1 MDPLI
6 SVIVPFWNAEPWIG
20 RCVDSLKKQRGDFEF
35 LFVDDNSIDDS
46 KAIAKKRSE
55 GDERFFF
62 FDTECDLALGGVS
75 GARNTGLKYA
85 LGRWIT
91 FLDADDEMNENAY
104 QRFMAM
110 LEEDPDAA
118 IYQANHLRWYE
129 RTQRLRQKYNNVQGK
144 YKTDNLPLCWCMVWN
159 KLYSAE
165 YLKNV
170 RFKDGLQY
178 GEDELYNL
186 ECLVELKRKGKEPY
200 IHCSGELTM
209 IKHFENKGSLAHT
222 KGEVEILQQARVLT
236 DFVEEH
242 PDPEIRRAVLALLS
256 EHWSSPTYKKIL
268 CGGE

>member
-6 SVIVPFWNAEPWIG
+6 SVIVPFRDEENWIG
-20 RCVDSLKKQRGDFEF
+20 RCIDSLRMQRGRFEF
-35 LFVDDNSIDDS
+35 LLVDDHSTD
-46 KAIAKKRSE
+46 RSTDIVREHIE
-55 GDERFFF
+55 GDSRFDFSHL
-62 FDTECDLALGGVS
+62 TSLYGVS
-75 GARNTGLKYA
+75 AARNAGIGNATGD
-85 LGRWIT
+85 WIT
-91 FLDADDEMNENAY
+91 FLDADDEMNESAY
-104 QRFMAM
+104 PRFMAM
-110 LEEDPDAA
+110 LEEDPQAL
-118 IYQANHLRWYE
+118 IHQANHFRWYE

-144 YKTDNLPLCWCMVWN
+144 YKMDNPPLCWCMVWN

-186 ECLVELKRKGKEPY
+186 ECLVELKRRNKQPY
-200 IHCSGELTM
+200 IHCSSELTM

-222 KGEVEILQQARVLT
+222 KGEAEILQQARVLT

-242 PDPEIRRAVLALLS
+242 PDPEIRRTVLALLS

>member
-6 SVIVPFWNAEPWIG
+6 SVIVPFRDEENWIG
-20 RCVDSLKKQRGDFEF
+20 RCIDSLRMQRGCFEF
-35 LFVDDNSIDDS
+35 LLVDDHSTDRSTDIVRDHIKGDS
-46 KAIAKKRSE
+46 
-55 GDERFFF
+55 RFDFSHL
-62 FDTECDLALGGVS
+62 TSLYGVS
-75 GARNTGLKYA
+75 AARNAGIGNA
-85 LGRWIT
+85 IGDWIT
-91 FLDADDEMNENAY
+91 FLDSDDEMIFDAY
-104 QRFMAM
+104 PRFMAM
-110 LEEDPDAA
+110 LEEDPRAL
-118 IYQANHLRWYE
+118 IHQANHFRWYE

-144 YKTDNLPLCWCMVWN
+144 YKMNSLPLCWCMVWN

-165 YLKNV
+165 YLRNV

-186 ECLVELKRKGKEPY
+186 ECLVELKRRNKQPY
-200 IHCSGELTM
+200 IHCSSELTM

-222 KGEVEILQQARVLT
+222 KGEAEILQQARVLT

>member
-6 SVIVPFWNAEPWIG
+6 SVIVPFRDEENWIG
-20 RCVDSLKKQRGDFEF
+20 RCIDSLRMQRGRFEF
-35 LFVDDNSIDDS
+35 LLIDDHS
-46 KAIAKKRSE
+46 TDRSTDIVREHIE
-55 GDERFFF
+55 GDSRFDFSHLTSMF
-62 FDTECDLALGGVS
+62 GVS
-75 GARNTGLKYA
+75 AARNAGIGNATGD
-85 LGRWIT
+85 WIT

-104 QRFMAM
+104 PRFMAM
-110 LEEDPDAA
+110 LEEDPRAL
-118 IYQANHLRWYE
+118 IHQANHFRWYE

-144 YKTDNLPLCWCMVWN
+144 YKMDNLPLCWCMVWN

-186 ECLVELKRKGKEPY
+186 ECLVELKRRNKQPY
-200 IHCSGELTM
+200 IHCSSELTM

-222 KGEVEILQQARVLT
+222 KGEAEILQQARVLT

>member
-6 SVIVPFWNAEPWIG
+6 SVIVPFRDEENWIG
-20 RCVDSLKKQRGDFEF
+20 RCIDSLRMQRGRFEF
-35 LFVDDNSIDDS
+35 LLVDDHSTDRSTDIVREHIKGDS
-46 KAIAKKRSE
+46 
-55 GDERFFF
+55 RFDFSHL
-62 FDTECDLALGGVS
+62 TSLYGVS
-75 GARNTGLKYA
+75 AARNAGIGNATGD
-85 LGRWIT
+85 WIT

-104 QRFMAM
+104 PRFMAM

>member
-6 SVIVPFWNAEPWIG
+6 SVIVPFRDEENWIG
-20 RCVDSLKKQRGDFEF
+20 RCIDSLRMQRGRFEF
-35 LFVDDNSIDDS
+35 LLVDDHSTD
-46 KAIAKKRSE
+46 RSTDIVREHIE
-55 GDERFFF
+55 GDSRFDFSHL
-62 FDTECDLALGGVS
+62 TSMYGVS
-75 GARNTGLKYA
+75 AARNAGIGNATGD
-85 LGRWIT
+85 WIT

-104 QRFMAM
+104 PRFMAM
-110 LEEDPDAA
+110 LEEDPRAL
-118 IYQANHLRWYE
+118 IHQANHFRWYE

-144 YKTDNLPLCWCMVWN
+144 YKMDNLPLCWCMVWN

-170 RFKDGLQY
+170 RFKNGLQY

-186 ECLVELKRKGKEPY
+186 ECLVELKRRNKQPY
-200 IHCSGELTM
+200 IHCSSELTM

-222 KGEVEILQQARVLT
+222 KGEAEILQQARVLT

>member
-6 SVIVPFWNAEPWIG
+6 SVIVPFRDEENWIG
-20 RCVDSLKKQRGDFEF
+20 RCIDSLRMQRGHFEF
-35 LFVDDNSIDDS
+35 ILIDDHS
-46 KAIAKKRSE
+46 TDRGTDIVREHIK
-55 GDERFFF
+55 GDSRFDFSHLTSMF
-62 FDTECDLALGGVS
+62 GVS
-75 GARNTGLKYA
+75 AARNAGIGNATGD
-85 LGRWIT
+85 WIT
-91 FLDADDEMNENAY
+91 FLDSDDEMNENAY
-104 QRFMAM
+104 PRFMAM
-110 LEEDPDAA
+110 LEEDPRAL
-118 IYQANHLRWYE
+118 IHQANHFRWYE
-129 RTQRLRQKYNNVQGK
+129 RTQRLRQKYNNVQGE
-144 YKTDNLPLCWCMVWN
+144 YKMDNLPLCWCMVWN

-186 ECLVELKRKGKEPY
+186 ECLAELKRRNKQPY
-200 IHCSGELTM
+200 IHCSSELTM

-222 KGEVEILQQARVLT
+222 KGEAEILQQARVLT

>member
-6 SVIVPFWNAEPWIG
+6 SVIVPFWNEEKWIG
-20 RCVDSLKKQRGDFEF
+20 RCVDSLKRQRGNFEF
-35 LFVDDNSIDDS
+35 ILVDDSSDD
-46 KAIAKKRSE
+46 AGARIAHDLIE
-55 GDERFFF
+55 DDERFS
-62 FDTECDLALGGVS
+62 DYCITPHKGVS
-75 GARNTGLKYA
+75 DARNAGLLMSK
-85 LGRWIT
+85 GEWIT

-104 QRFMAM
+104 PRFMAM
-110 LEEDPDAA
+110 LEEDPQAF
-118 IYQANHLRWYE
+118 IHQANHFRWYE

-144 YKTDNLPLCWCMVWN
+144 YKMDNLPLCWCMVWN

-165 YLKNV
+165 YLKDV

-186 ECLVELKRKGKEPY
+186 ECLVELKRRNKQPY
-200 IHCSGELTM
+200 IHCSSELTM

-222 KGEVEILQQARVLT
+222 KGEAEILQQARVLT

>member
-1 MDPLI
+1 MSEPLI
-6 SVIVPFWNAEPWIG
+6 SVIVPFRDEENWIG
-20 RCVDSLKKQRGDFEF
+20 RCIDSLRMQRGHFEF
-35 LFVDDNSIDDS
+35 ILIDDHS
-46 KAIAKKRSE
+46 TDRSTDIVREHIE
-55 GDERFFF
+55 GDSRFDFSHLTSVF
-62 FDTECDLALGGVS
+62 GVS
-75 GARNTGLKYA
+75 AARNAGIGNATGD
-85 LGRWIT
+85 WIT

-104 QRFMAM
+104 PRFMAM
-110 LEEDPDAA
+110 LEEDPRAL
-118 IYQANHLRWYE
+118 IHQANHFRWYE

-144 YKTDNLPLCWCMVWN
+144 YKMDNLPLCWCMVWN

-170 RFKDGLQY
+170 RFKYGLQY

>member
-6 SVIVPFWNAEPWIG
+6 SVIVPFRDEENWIG
-20 RCVDSLKKQRGDFEF
+20 RCIDSLRMQRGRFEF
-35 LFVDDNSIDDS
+35 LLVDDHSTDRSTDIVREHIKGDS
-46 KAIAKKRSE
+46 
-55 GDERFFF
+55 RFDFSHL
-62 FDTECDLALGGVS
+62 TSLYGVS
-75 GARNTGLKYA
+75 AARNAGIGNATGD
-85 LGRWIT
+85 WIT

-104 QRFMAM
+104 PRFMAM

-129 RTQRLRQKYNNVQGK
+129 KTKRLAQKYNNVPGK
-144 YKTDNLPLCWCMVWN
+144 YDLENLPQCWCMVWN
-159 KLYSAE
+159 KLYSSNL
-165 YLKNV
+165 LKGI
-170 RFKDGLQY
+170 RFKYGLQY

-186 ECLVELKRKGKEPY
+186 CAFARLKRKNVEPY
-200 IHCSGELTM
+200 IHCSSELTM

-222 KGEVEILQQARVLT
+222 KGEAEILQQARVLT
-236 DFVEEH
+236 NFVEEH

>member
-1 MDPLI
+1 MTEPLI
-6 SVIVPFWNAEPWIG
+6 SVIVPFWNAEPWIE
-20 RCVDSLKKQRGDFEF
+20 RCVNSLKRQRGNFEF
-35 LFVDDNSIDDS
+35 ILVDDSSDD
-46 KAIAKKRSE
+46 AGARIAHDLIE
-55 GDERFFF
+55 DDERFS
-62 FDTECDLALGGVS
+62 DYCITPHKGVS
-75 GARNTGLKYA
+75 DARNAGLFMSK
-85 LGRWIT
+85 GEWIT

-104 QRFMAM
+104 PRFMAM
-110 LEEDPDAA
+110 LEEDPRAL
-118 IYQANHLRWYE
+118 IHQANHFRWYE

-144 YKTDNLPLCWCMVWN
+144 YKMDNLPLCWCMVWN

-170 RFKDGLQY
+170 RFKGGLQY

-186 ECLVELKRKGKEPY
+186 ECLVELKRRNKQPY
-200 IHCSGELTM
+200 IHCSSEPTM

-222 KGEVEILQQARVLT
+222 KGEAEILQQARVLT